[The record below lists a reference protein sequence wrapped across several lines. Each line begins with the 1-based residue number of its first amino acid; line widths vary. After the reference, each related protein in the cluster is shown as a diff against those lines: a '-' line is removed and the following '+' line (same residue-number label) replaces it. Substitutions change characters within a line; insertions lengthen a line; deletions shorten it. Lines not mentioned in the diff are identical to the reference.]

1 MECKQCLG
9 NFCTSHRYSSDHG
22 CEERQEKRRREKE
35 EEKKGNRKGF
45 GGIGM
50 FGSKEKSATSDHS
63 TKTSGGNGMKSGASQ
78 PVGQA
83 GLAALRRAQQALSSS
98 TSSSSTTAS
107 TKPIPYSSTSA
118 QKPST
123 STNNT
128 GNSSDSSIEIVSYKP
143 SSSTAIKPSSRK
155 DSKRAKEEELSAR
168 KALEVRYQKGILS
181 ESEKIRWA
189 ELRAKEHLEGGG
201 GGGKKEKDGCVI
213 A

>member
-1 MECKQCLG
+1 MECKECLG
-9 NFCTSHRYSSDHG
+9 NFCTSHRYASDHG

-35 EEKKGNRKGF
+35 EEKKGNNRKGF

-50 FGSKEKSATSDHS
+50 FGSKEKSATSSHS
-63 TKTSGGNGMKSGASQ
+63 TKTSGGNGIKSGASQ

-98 TSSSSTTAS
+98 TSTSTTSSS
-107 TKPIPYSSTSA
+107 KPNLSSSTSA

-143 SSSTAIKPSSRK
+143 SSTAIKPSSRK
-155 DSKRAKEEELSAR
+155 DSKRAKEEESSAR
-168 KALEVRYQKGILS
+168 KALEFRYQKGILS
-181 ESEKIRWA
+181 DSEKVRWA

-201 GGGKKEKDGCVI
+201 VGKKEKDGCVI